1 MDYNQEQ
8 KQDRKTLLWAA
19 LAVLLLLN
27 LVLVYF
33 IYHEKQENLA
43 KDEIITA
50 KTEEVLSI
58 KTKLDSISTELDIK
72 IAEIQKLG
80 GSVDSLVA
88 MKAQLEK
95 DKKEL
100 KNANTYSAA
109 NYNQKIKN
117 YESVL
122 SEKDGEIARLR
133 QELGIAATKN
143 EELNQ
148 KVTGLESEKQLLADS
163 VTTYSAQNKELA
175 EKVTLASALHA
186 ENVNVNAVSSKGKE
200 REGGKY
206 KAKRI
211 DKLRVNFK
219 LAENAVAKQ
228 NEKEIYLRVL
238 DPDGAVLSDMATGSG
253 SFIFNGREL
262 IYSSKQTVS
271 FTNTGQSV
279 DIFYGRGGIPMKDG
293 KYVIELYS
301 EGFKIG
307 QGDFTVK

>member
-58 KTKLDSISTELDIK
+58 KTKLDSISVELDIK

-80 GSVDSLVA
+80 GSVDSLITL
-88 MKAQLEK
+88 KAQLER
-95 DKKEL
+95 DKSEL
-100 KNANTYSAA
+100 KNATTYSAS
-109 NYNQKIKN
+109 NYTKMIRS
-117 YESVL
+117 YENVL

-133 QELGIAATKN
+133 QELGIATSKN
-143 EELNQ
+143 QELNQ
-148 KVTGLESEKQLLADS
+148 KVTGLESEKQQLADS
-163 VTTYSAQNKELA
+163 VTNYSVQNKELS
-175 EKVTLASALHA
+175 EKVNIASALRT
-186 ENVNVNAVSSKGKE
+186 ENLTVNAINSKGKE

-206 KAKRI
+206 KSKRI

-219 LAENAVAKQ
+219 LADNAIAKQ
-228 NEKEIYLRVL
+228 NEKEIYLRIL

-253 SFIFNGREL
+253 SFMFGGKEL
-262 IYSSKQTVS
+262 IYSSKQSVS
-271 FTNTGQSV
+271 FDNTGQSV
-279 DIFYGRGGIPMKDG
+279 DIFYGRGGIPLKDG
-293 KYVIELYS
+293 KYAIEVYS

>member
-88 MKAQLEK
+88 LKAQLEK

-109 NYNQKIKN
+109 SYNKKIKN

-122 SEKDGEIARLR
+122 SEKDGEIARLK
-133 QELGIAATKN
+133 QELGIATTKN
-143 EELNQ
+143 EELSE

-163 VTTYSAQNKELA
+163 VTTYSAQNKELS
-175 EKVTLASALHA
+175 EKVTLASALRA
-186 ENVNVNAVSSKGKE
+186 ESVSVNAVSSKGKE

-206 KAKRI
+206 RAKRI

-219 LAENAVAKQ
+219 LGENAVAKQ
-228 NEKEIYLRVL
+228 NEKEIYLRIL

-253 SFIFNGREL
+253 SFIFNGKEL

-293 KYVIELYS
+293 KYAIELYS

>member
-58 KTKLDSISTELDIK
+58 KTKLDSISEELDVK

-80 GSVDSLVA
+80 GSVDSLIA
-88 MKAQLEK
+88 LKAQLEK

-100 KNANTYSAA
+100 KNASTYSAA
-109 NYNQKIKN
+109 NYNKKIKS

-122 SEKDGEIARLR
+122 AEKDGEIAKLR
-133 QELGIAATKN
+133 EELGIATSKN

-148 KVTGLESEKQLLADS
+148 KVTGLESEKQQLADS
-163 VTTYSAQNKELA
+163 VVNYSVQNKELS
-175 EKVTLASALHA
+175 EKVNIASALRA
-186 ENVNVNAVSSKGKE
+186 ENLTVNAVSAKGKE

-219 LAENAVAKQ
+219 LGENAVAKQ
-228 NEKEIYLRVL
+228 NEKEIFLRIL

-253 SFIFNGREL
+253 SFMMNGKEL
-262 IYSSKQTVS
+262 IYSSKQSVT
-271 FTNTGQSV
+271 FNNTGQSV
-279 DIFYGRGGIPMKDG
+279 DIFYGRGGIPLKDG
-293 KYVIELYS
+293 KYTIEVYS

>member
-88 MKAQLEK
+88 LKAQLEK

-100 KNANTYSAA
+100 KNASTYSAA
-109 NYNQKIKN
+109 SYNQKIKN

-122 SEKDGEIARLR
+122 SEKDGEIARLK
-133 QELGIAATKN
+133 QELGIATTKN

-163 VTTYSAQNKELA
+163 VSTYSAQNKELS

-186 ENVNVNAVSSKGKE
+186 ENVSVNAVSSKGKE

-228 NEKEIYLRVL
+228 NEKDIYLRVL

-253 SFIFNGREL
+253 SFMFNGKEL

-307 QGDFTVK
+307 QGEFTVR

>member
-88 MKAQLEK
+88 LKAQLEK

-109 NYNQKIKN
+109 NYNQKIRN

-133 QELGIAATKN
+133 QELGIATSKN

-163 VTTYSAQNKELA
+163 VSTYSAQNKELSD
-175 EKVTLASALHA
+175 KVTLASALRA
-186 ENVNVNAVSSKGKE
+186 ENVTVNAVSSKGKE

-206 KAKRI
+206 RAKRI

-219 LAENAVAKQ
+219 LGENAVARQ
-228 NEKEIYLRVL
+228 NDKDIYLRVL

-253 SFIFNGREL
+253 SFVFNGREL

-293 KYVIELYS
+293 KYTIELYS

>member
-88 MKAQLEK
+88 LKAQLEK

-117 YESVL
+117 YEAVL
-122 SEKDGEIARLR
+122 SEKDGEIARLK
-133 QELGIAATKN
+133 QELGIATTKN

-163 VTTYSAQNKELA
+163 VSTYSAQNKELV

-219 LAENAVAKQ
+219 LAENAVVKQ
-228 NEKEIYLRVL
+228 NEKDIYLRVL

-253 SFIFNGREL
+253 SFMFNGKEL

-293 KYVIELYS
+293 KYAIELYS

-307 QGDFTVK
+307 EGDFTVK

>member
-88 MKAQLEK
+88 LKAQLEK

-100 KNANTYSAA
+100 KNASTYSAA

-122 SEKDGEIARLR
+122 SEKDGEIARLK
-133 QELGIAATKN
+133 QELGIATTKN

-163 VTTYSAQNKELA
+163 VSTYSAQNKELA
-175 EKVTLASALHA
+175 DKVTLASALHA
-186 ENVNVNAVSSKGKE
+186 ENVSVNAVSSKGKE

-228 NEKEIYLRVL
+228 NEKDIYLRVL

-253 SFIFNGREL
+253 SFMFNGKEL

-307 QGDFTVK
+307 QGDFTVR

>member
-88 MKAQLEK
+88 LKAQLEK
-95 DKKEL
+95 DKKDL

-133 QELGIAATKN
+133 QELGIATTKN

-186 ENVNVNAVSSKGKE
+186 ENVSVNAVSSKGKE

-253 SFIFNGREL
+253 SFMFNGKEL

-293 KYVIELYS
+293 KYTIELYS

>member
-58 KTKLDSISTELDIK
+58 KTKLDSISAELDVK

-80 GSVDSLVA
+80 GSVNSLIA
-88 MKAQLEK
+88 LKAQLEN
-95 DKKEL
+95 DKQEL

-109 NYNQKIKN
+109 NYNKKIKS

-122 SEKDGEIARLR
+122 FEKDGEINKLR
-133 QELGIAATKN
+133 QQLGIATSKN
-143 EELNQ
+143 EELNE
-148 KVTGLESEKQLLADS
+148 KVTGLESEKAQLADS
-163 VTTYSAQNKELA
+163 VINYSVQNKELA
-175 EKVTLASALHA
+175 DKVNIASALRA
-186 ENVNVNAVSSKGKE
+186 ESLTVNAVSAKGKE

-219 LAENAVAKQ
+219 LGENAVAKQ
-228 NEKEIYLRVL
+228 NEKEIFLRIL

-253 SFIFNGREL
+253 SFMFNGKEL
-262 IYSSKQTVS
+262 IYSSKQSVS
-271 FTNTGQSV
+271 FDNSGQSV
-279 DIFYGRGGIPMKDG
+279 DIFYGRGGIPLKDG
-293 KYVIELYS
+293 KYAIEVYS

>member
-88 MKAQLEK
+88 LKAQLEK
-95 DKKEL
+95 DKKEI

-122 SEKDGEIARLR
+122 SEKDGEIARLK
-133 QELGIAATKN
+133 QELGIATTKN

-148 KVTGLESEKQLLADS
+148 KVTGLETEKQVLADS

-186 ENVNVNAVSSKGKE
+186 ENVNVNAVSAKGKE

-293 KYVIELYS
+293 KYAIELYS

>member
-43 KDEIITA
+43 KDDIITA
-50 KTEEVLSI
+50 KTEEVLFI
-58 KTKLDSISTELDIK
+58 KTKLDSISQELDIK

-80 GSVDSLVA
+80 GSVDSLLA
-88 MKAQLEK
+88 MKTQLERDKQELKSMNNYSASGYNKKIKGYETVLNEKDTEIAQLK
-95 DKKEL
+95 
-100 KNANTYSAA
+100 
-109 NYNQKIKN
+109 
-117 YESVL
+117 
-122 SEKDGEIARLR
+122 
-133 QELGIAATKN
+133 QELGIATSKN
-143 EELNQ
+143 QELNE

-163 VTTYSAQNKELA
+163 VTNYSVQNRELA
-175 EKVTLASALHA
+175 EKVTIASALRA
-186 ENVNVNAVSSKGKE
+186 ENLTVNAVSAKGKE

-211 DKLRVNFK
+211 DKLRVNFS
-219 LAENAVAKQ
+219 LAPNAVAKQ
-228 NEKEIYLRVL
+228 NEKEMYLRIL

-253 SFIFNGREL
+253 SFIHDGKEL
-262 IYSSKQTVS
+262 IYSSRQTVN
-271 FTNTGQSV
+271 FTNSGQSV
-279 DIFYGRGGIPMKDG
+279 DILYGRGGIPLKDG
-293 KYVIELYS
+293 KYAIEVYS

-307 QGDFTVK
+307 QGDFEVK

>member
-88 MKAQLEK
+88 LKAQLEK

-109 NYNQKIKN
+109 SYNQKIKN

-122 SEKDGEIARLR
+122 SEKDGEIARLK
-133 QELGIAATKN
+133 QELGIATTKN

-163 VTTYSAQNKELA
+163 VSTYSAQNKELA

-186 ENVNVNAVSSKGKE
+186 ENVTVNAVSSKGKE

-228 NEKEIYLRVL
+228 NEKDIYLRIL

-253 SFIFNGREL
+253 SFMYNGKEL

-307 QGDFTVK
+307 QGDFTVR

>member
-19 LAVLLLLN
+19 LAVLLILN

-33 IYHEKQENLA
+33 IYHEKQENQA

-58 KTKLDSISTELDIK
+58 KTKLDSISAELDVK

-88 MKAQLEK
+88 LKAQLEK
-95 DKKEL
+95 DKQEL
-100 KNANTYSAA
+100 RNASTYSAS
-109 NYNQKIKN
+109 NYNKKIRG

-122 SEKDGEIARLR
+122 LEKEGEIARLR
-133 QELGIAATKN
+133 QELGIANNKN
-143 EELNQ
+143 EQLSQ
-148 KVTGLESEKQLLADS
+148 QLTGLESEKQQLADS
-163 VTTYSAQNKELA
+163 VINYSTQNRELS
-175 EKVTLASALHA
+175 EKVNLASALKA
-186 ENVNVNAVSSKGKE
+186 EALTVNAVSAKGKE

-211 DKLRVNFK
+211 DKLRINFK
-219 LAENAVAKQ
+219 LAENPIAKQ
-228 NEKEIYLRVL
+228 NEKEIYLRIL

-253 SFIFNGREL
+253 SFMHNGKEL
-262 IYSSKQTVS
+262 IYSSSQVVS
-271 FTNTGQSV
+271 FNNTNQSV
-279 DIFYGRGGIPMKDG
+279 DIFYGRGGIPLKDG
-293 KYVIELYS
+293 KYAIELYS

>member
-33 IYHEKQENLA
+33 IYHEKQENLV
-43 KDEIITA
+43 KDKIITA
-50 KTEEVLSI
+50 KTEEVLFI
-58 KTKLDSISTELDIK
+58 KTKLDSISVELDIK

-80 GSVDSLVA
+80 GSVDSLMA

-95 DKKEL
+95 DKREL

-109 NYNQKIKN
+109 NYNKKIKS
-117 YESVL
+117 YESIL

-133 QELGIAATKN
+133 QELGIAESKN
-143 EELNQ
+143 EELSQ
-148 KVTGLESEKQLLADS
+148 KVSGLESERQQLSDS
-163 VTTYSAQNKELA
+163 VVNYSVQNRELT
-175 EKVTLASALHA
+175 EKVNIASALRA
-186 ENVNVNAVSSKGKE
+186 ENLTVNAVSSKGKE
-200 REGGKY
+200 RKGDKF

-211 DKLRVNFK
+211 DKLRINFK
-219 LAENAVAKQ
+219 LGDNAVAKQ
-228 NEKEIYLRVL
+228 NEKEFFLRIL
-238 DPDGAVLSDMATGSG
+238 DPEGAVLSDMATGSG
-253 SFIFNGREL
+253 SFMFSGKEL
-262 IYSSKQTVS
+262 IYSSKQSIS
-271 FTNTGQSV
+271 FDNSGQSV
-279 DIFYGRGGIPMKDG
+279 DIFYGRGGIPLKDG
-293 KYVIELYS
+293 KYSIEVYS

>member
-1 MDYNQEQ
+1 L
-8 KQDRKTLLWAA
+8 K
-19 LAVLLLLN
+19 
-27 LVLVYF
+27 
-33 IYHEKQENLA
+33 A
-43 KDEIITA
+43 K
-50 KTEEVLSI
+50 
-58 KTKLDSISTELDIK
+58 
-72 IAEIQKLG
+72 
-80 GSVDSLVA
+80 
-88 MKAQLEK
+88 LEK

-117 YESVL
+117 YEAVL
-122 SEKDGEIARLR
+122 SEKDGEIARLK
-133 QELGIAATKN
+133 QELGIATTKN

-163 VTTYSAQNKELA
+163 VSTYSAQNKELV

-186 ENVNVNAVSSKGKE
+186 ESVNVNAVSSKGKE

-228 NEKEIYLRVL
+228 NEKDIYLRVL

-253 SFIFNGREL
+253 SFMFNGKEL

-293 KYVIELYS
+293 KYAIELYS

-307 QGDFTVK
+307 EGDFTVK

>member
-58 KTKLDSISTELDIK
+58 KTKLDSISQELDVK

-80 GSVDSLVA
+80 GSVDSLIA
-88 MKAQLEK
+88 LKAQLEK
-95 DKKEL
+95 DKQEL
-100 KNANTYSAA
+100 KNASTYSAS
-109 NYNQKIKN
+109 NYNKKIKS

-122 SEKDGEIARLR
+122 SEKDGEIAKLR
-133 QELGIAATKN
+133 EELGIATTKN

-148 KVTGLESEKQLLADS
+148 KLTGLESEKQLLADS
-163 VTTYSAQNKELA
+163 VVNYSVQNKELS
-175 EKVTLASALHA
+175 EKVNIASALRA
-186 ENVNVNAVSSKGKE
+186 ENLTVNAVSAKGKE

-219 LAENAVAKQ
+219 LGENAVAKQ
-228 NEKEIYLRVL
+228 NEKEIFLRIL

-253 SFIFNGREL
+253 SFMVNGKEL
-262 IYSSKQTVS
+262 IYSSKQSVT
-271 FTNTGQSV
+271 FNNTGQSV
-279 DIFYGRGGIPMKDG
+279 DIFYGRGGIPLKDG
-293 KYVIELYS
+293 KYAIEVYS

>member
-88 MKAQLEK
+88 LKAQLEK
-95 DKKEL
+95 DKREL

-109 NYNQKIKN
+109 AYNQKIKN

-122 SEKDGEIARLR
+122 SEKDGEIARLK
-133 QELGIAATKN
+133 QELGIATTKN

-163 VTTYSAQNKELA
+163 VSTYSAQNKELA

-186 ENVNVNAVSSKGKE
+186 ENVTVNAVSSKGKE

-228 NEKEIYLRVL
+228 NEKDIYLRVL

-253 SFIFNGREL
+253 SFMFNGKEL
-262 IYSSKQTVS
+262 IFSSKQTVS

-293 KYVIELYS
+293 KYSIELYS

>member
-88 MKAQLEK
+88 LKAQLEK

-122 SEKDGEIARLR
+122 SEKDGEIARLK
-133 QELGIAATKN
+133 QELGIATTKN

-148 KVTGLESEKQLLADS
+148 KVTGLETEKQVLADS

-186 ENVNVNAVSSKGKE
+186 ENVNVNAVSAKGKE

-293 KYVIELYS
+293 KYAIELYS

>member
-88 MKAQLEK
+88 LKAQLEK

-100 KNANTYSAA
+100 RNANTYSAA

-133 QELGIAATKN
+133 QELGIATTKN

-186 ENVNVNAVSSKGKE
+186 ENVSVNAVSSKGKE

-206 KAKRI
+206 RAKRI

-293 KYVIELYS
+293 KYAIELYS

>member
-88 MKAQLEK
+88 LKAQLEK
-95 DKKEL
+95 DKREL

-109 NYNQKIKN
+109 SYNQKIKN
-117 YESVL
+117 YETVL
-122 SEKDGEIARLR
+122 SEKDGEIARLK
-133 QELGIAATKN
+133 QELGIATTKN

-163 VTTYSAQNKELA
+163 VSTYSAQNKELA

-186 ENVNVNAVSSKGKE
+186 ENVSVNAVSSKGKE

-228 NEKEIYLRVL
+228 NEKDIYLRVL

-253 SFIFNGREL
+253 SFMFNGKEL
-262 IYSSKQTVS
+262 IFSSKQTVS

-293 KYVIELYS
+293 KYSIELYS

>member
-1 MDYNQEQ
+1 M
-8 KQDRKTLLWAA
+8 
-19 LAVLLLLN
+19 AVLLLLN

-88 MKAQLEK
+88 LKAQLEK

-100 KNANTYSAA
+100 KNASTYSAA

-122 SEKDGEIARLR
+122 SEKDGEIARLK
-133 QELGIAATKN
+133 QELGIATTKN

-163 VTTYSAQNKELA
+163 VSTYSAQNKELA
-175 EKVTLASALHA
+175 DKVTLASALHA
-186 ENVNVNAVSSKGKE
+186 ENVSVNAVSSKGKE

-228 NEKEIYLRVL
+228 NEKDIYLRVL

-253 SFIFNGREL
+253 SFMFNGKEL

-293 KYVIELYS
+293 K
-301 EGFKIG
+301 
-307 QGDFTVK
+307 

>member
-88 MKAQLEK
+88 LKAQLEK

-100 KNANTYSAA
+100 KNASTYSAA

-122 SEKDGEIARLR
+122 SEKDGEIARLK
-133 QELGIAATKN
+133 QELGIATTKN

-148 KVTGLESEKQLLADS
+148 KVTGLESEKQVLADS
-163 VTTYSAQNKELA
+163 VSTYSAQNKELA

-186 ENVNVNAVSSKGKE
+186 ENVSVNAVSSKGKE

-228 NEKEIYLRVL
+228 NEKDIYLRVL

-253 SFIFNGREL
+253 SFMFNGKEL

-307 QGDFTVK
+307 QGDFTVR

>member
-88 MKAQLEK
+88 LKAQLEK

-100 KNANTYSAA
+100 KNASTYSAA
-109 NYNQKIKN
+109 SYNQKIKN

-122 SEKDGEIARLR
+122 SEKDGEIARLK
-133 QELGIAATKN
+133 QELGIATTKN

-163 VTTYSAQNKELA
+163 VSTYSAQNKELS

-186 ENVNVNAVSSKGKE
+186 ENVSVNAVSSKGKE

-228 NEKEIYLRVL
+228 NEKDIYLRVL

-253 SFIFNGREL
+253 SFMFNGKEL

-307 QGDFTVK
+307 QGDFTVR

>member
-88 MKAQLEK
+88 LKAQLEK

-100 KNANTYSAA
+100 RNANTYSAA

-133 QELGIAATKN
+133 QELGIATSKN
-143 EELNQ
+143 EELSQ

-163 VTTYSAQNKELA
+163 VTTYSVQNRELA
-175 EKVTLASALHA
+175 EKVTLASALRA
-186 ENVNVNAVSSKGKE
+186 ESVNVNAVSSKGKE

-206 KAKRI
+206 RAKRI

-219 LAENAVAKQ
+219 LGENAVAKQ
-228 NEKEIYLRVL
+228 NEKDIYLRIL

-253 SFIFNGREL
+253 SFVYNGKEL

-293 KYVIELYS
+293 KYSIELYA
-301 EGFKIG
+301 EGIKIG
-307 QGDFTVK
+307 EGDFTVK

>member
-88 MKAQLEK
+88 LKAQLEK

-100 KNANTYSAA
+100 KNASTYSAA
-109 NYNQKIKN
+109 TYNQKIKN

-122 SEKDGEIARLR
+122 SEKDGEIARLK
-133 QELGIAATKN
+133 QELGIATTKN

-163 VTTYSAQNKELA
+163 VSTYSAQNKELA
-175 EKVTLASALHA
+175 DKVTLASALHA
-186 ENVNVNAVSSKGKE
+186 ENVSVNAVSSKGKE

-228 NEKEIYLRVL
+228 NEKDIYLRVL

-253 SFIFNGREL
+253 SFMYNGKEL
-262 IYSSKQTVS
+262 IFSSKQTVS

-307 QGDFTVK
+307 QGDFTVR

>member
-43 KDEIITA
+43 KDNIITA
-50 KTEEVLSI
+50 KTEEVLFI
-58 KTKLDSISTELDIK
+58 KTKLDSISQELDIK

-80 GSVDSLVA
+80 GSVDSLIA
-88 MKAQLEK
+88 MKTQLEK
-95 DKKEL
+95 DKLEL
-100 KNANTYSAA
+100 KNMSNYSASG
-109 NYNQKIKN
+109 YNKKIKG
-117 YESVL
+117 YETVL
-122 SEKDGEIARLR
+122 NEKDTEIAQLR
-133 QELGIAATKN
+133 QELGIATTKN
-143 EELNQ
+143 QELNE

-163 VTTYSAQNKELA
+163 VTNYSVQNRELA
-175 EKVTLASALHA
+175 EKVNIASALRA
-186 ENVNVNAVSSKGKE
+186 ENLTVNAVSAKGKE

-211 DKLRVNFK
+211 DKLRVNFN
-219 LAENAVAKQ
+219 LAPNAVAKQ
-228 NEKEIYLRVL
+228 NEKEMYLRIL

-253 SFIFNGREL
+253 SFMHDGKEL
-262 IYSSKQTVS
+262 IYSSRQTVN
-271 FTNTGQSV
+271 FTNSGQSV
-279 DIFYGRGGIPMKDG
+279 DILYGRGGIPLKDG
-293 KYVIELYS
+293 KYAIEVYS

-307 QGDFTVK
+307 QGDFEVK